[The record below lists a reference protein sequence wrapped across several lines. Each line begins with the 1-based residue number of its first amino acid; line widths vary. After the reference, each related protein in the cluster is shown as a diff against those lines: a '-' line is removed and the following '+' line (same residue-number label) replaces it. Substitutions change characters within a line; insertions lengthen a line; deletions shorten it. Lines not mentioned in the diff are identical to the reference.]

1 MKRLGLL
8 YLAAQ
13 NLRRKPFRSFV
24 TIAIV
29 GLAAG
34 TLFSATML
42 IGSVHRSLEVG
53 MERLGADLLVVPE
66 GSGDSGETA
75 LITGTPTSFYMDDSI
90 YEQVK
95 AIPDV
100 EQASPQIFI
109 ESMISSQCCTGHV
122 QIVGYD
128 PESDFV
134 VGPWLEENINRPL
147 EGREVVI
154 GSLILAN
161 KGESVHFFGTDFD
174 VAGVLD
180 STGMGADESV
190 FMSMEA
196 AYEMAQNSQDNA
208 ETFLEIEPGQI
219 SSILVKV
226 APGTTVEQ
234 VAQRVKTNVPGT
246 MVITANDL
254 SQSVTDRLS
263 GFLRG
268 FFVLDAIVWVMS
280 LLTIAAIFSMIVNER
295 QREIGLLRAMGGNR
309 SFVFRLMLTEALMM
323 TAIGGIAGILVGG
336 AGLFIFKAIITASLG
351 VPYLWPPVWYFA
363 ILMAGT
369 LALAIFTG
377 AIASIYPAIS
387 SSRLEPYAAIRQGE

>member
-1 MKRLGLL
+1 
-8 YLAAQ
+8 
-13 NLRRKPFRSFV
+13 
-24 TIAIV
+24 
-29 GLAAG
+29 
-34 TLFSATML
+34 
-42 IGSVHRSLEVG
+42 
-53 MERLGADLLVVPE
+53 
-66 GSGDSGETA
+66 
-75 LITGTPTSFYMDDSI
+75 
-90 YEQVK
+90 
-95 AIPDV
+95 
-100 EQASPQIFI
+100 
-109 ESMISSQCCTGHV
+109 V

-309 SFVFRLMLTEALMM
+309 SFVFRLMLAEALMM